1 MLHIPPDIA
10 LFLRPPIGTCVSYN
24 YFYFCIIN
32 NLAFVM
38 KTQSFFEVVYEYCL
52 FFRSKITKIFLETTS
67 GPLYVCLSVTWYQSI
82 NIFSNFREIRYKS
95 SLQRVVDQM
104 WCRENS
110 VSDSHVLLTGVN
122 KFLSTFFIFLDRLL
136 WNSLWKTPRN

>member
-38 KTQSFFEVVYEYCL
+38 KTQRFFEVVYEYCL

-82 NIFSNFREIRYKS
+82 NIFRIFVKFGIRVLYK
-95 SLQRVVDQM
+95 
-104 WCRENS
+104 E
-110 VSDSHVLLTGVN
+110 
-122 KFLSTFFIFLDRLL
+122 LSTRCDVAKIVSVTVMSYLRE
-136 WNSLWKTPRN
+136 